1 MSIFI
6 LKHPS
11 KDFSGNVY
19 GVSFD
24 NGVGSTS
31 SQRDANFCIQKHGCE
46 DVTAKYEKKQ
56 VDKDNP
62 AAVNYVL
69 KSKKKDKKKDKEK
82 EEDQEEAPAEKKK

>member
-6 LKHPS
+6 LKHPNS
-11 KDFSGNVY
+11 KFSGSVY

-31 SQRDANFCIQKHGCE
+31 SQRDAEFCIQKYGCE
-46 DVTAKYEKKQ
+46 DVTAKYERKQ

-69 KSKKKDKKKDKEK
+69 KSKKKEKTKEETPAKKKK
-82 EEDQEEAPAEKKK
+82 